1 MGQQAPGTP
10 TTQDIQ
16 DAVEDLARGVLSR
29 SPAPLGL
36 GNIGFDECPF
46 VVGYVCGIGF
56 SGFHAPILLDG
67 TSLLET
73 F

>member
-10 TTQDIQ
+10 TTQDIK
-16 DAVEDLARGVLSR
+16 DAVEILAFGVCSR

-46 VVGYVCGIGF
+46 FCRLSLWDRVLGVPMPQSY
-56 SGFHAPILLDG
+56 SMALTLL
-67 TSLLET
+67 
-73 F
+73 